1 MIYLMVDEA
10 AINTVI
16 TRVNELTKRLRILE
30 EQFSSMQDK
39 WDDMQQTSIKKTN
52 EAEKKIEEQS
62 RSFSSLVGDLLKVKS
77 ELKVIRKQMIKLAPN
92 EKLEEL
98 EGFINML
105 SPMEAVTRGEVRK
118 IVQEMI
124 GGGTA

>member
-1 MIYLMVDEA
+1 MVDNAGGFNE
-10 AINTVI
+10 VI
-16 TRVNELTKRLRILE
+16 TRVNELTKRLRMLE
-30 EQFSSMQDK
+30 EQFSSLQDR
-39 WDDMQQTSIKKTN
+39 WDETQQTIVKRN
-52 EAEKKIEEQS
+52 NVLEKKVEDQS
-62 RSFSSLVGDLLKVKS
+62 RSFSSLVGDLLTVKT
-77 ELKVIRKQMIKLAPN
+77 ELKDIKKQMVRLAPN

-105 SPMEAVTRGEVRK
+105 SPMEAVTREEVRK

>member
-1 MIYLMVDEA
+1 MVEEA

-16 TRVNELTKRLRILE
+16 VRVNEVTKRLRMLE
-30 EQFSSMQDK
+30 EQFSSLQER
-39 WDDMQQTSIKKTN
+39 WDEREQGLIKKS
-52 EAEKKIEEQS
+52 ADVDKKVDEQS
-62 RSFSSLVGDLLKVKS
+62 RSFSSLVSDLLKVKM
-77 ELKVIRKQMIKLAPN
+77 ELKEIRKQMIKMAPN

-105 SPMEAVTRGEVRK
+105 SPMEAVTREEVRK

-124 GGGTA
+124 VGGTP

>member
-1 MIYLMVDEA
+1 MVDEA
-10 AINTVI
+10 GINAVI

-30 EQFSSMQDK
+30 EQFSSMQDR
-39 WDDMQQTSIKKTN
+39 WDEMQQGLIKRS
-52 EAEKKIEEQS
+52 ADIEKKADEQS
-62 RSFSSLVGDLLKVKS
+62 RSFSSLVSDLLQVKT
-77 ELKVIRKQMIKLAPN
+77 ELKDIRKQMIKMAPN

-105 SPMEAVTRGEVRK
+105 SPMEAVTREEVRK

-124 GGGTA
+124 GGGTP

>member
-10 AINTVI
+10 AVNTVI
-16 TRVNELTKRLRILE
+16 NRVNELTRRLRILE
-30 EQFSSMQDK
+30 EQFSSMQDR
-39 WDDMQQTSIKKTN
+39 WEDTQQNLVKKGNDT
-52 EAEKKIEEQS
+52 EKKIEEQS
-62 RSFSSLVGDLLKVKS
+62 RSFSSLVGDLLKVKT
-77 ELKVIRKQMIKLAPN
+77 ELKDLRKQMARLAPN
-92 EKLEEL
+92 EKVEEL

-105 SPMEAVTRGEVRK
+105 SPMEAVTREEVRK